1 MGRSYPVRCAGAA
14 LLAAVL
20 ALPLAAAQRP
30 SDRPSDRPAESGHA
44 KLFPPT
50 DLGLLEPPDRDVWQ
64 QPDLIMD
71 ALGVTEGSVV
81 ADIGA
86 GAGWF
91 TVRLGKR
98 VGPAGLVY
106 AQDVQRPVLDAI
118 RRRTAKEHL
127 RNVQTRLGM
136 GDNPNLPANA
146 LDAILIVDV
155 YPEIEDRVT
164 FLRRLGR
171 SLKPSGR
178 IGIVNY
184 TPGDGG
190 PGPVARLGE
199 GQRVAQAV
207 VEQDVVA
214 AGLTPVPAA
223 QFLPY
228 QYLVIATRPAEETR

>member
-1 MGRSYPVRCAGAA
+1 LAVRRPFAAAVLTA
-14 LLAAVL
+14 LLAGAPGL
-20 ALPLAAAQRP
+20 TAPFAAQRP
-30 SDRPSDRPAESGHA
+30 PDPGRAQ
-44 KLFPPT
+44 LFPPI
-50 DLGLLEPPDRDVWQ
+50 DLGLLEPPDRDAWQ
-64 QPDLIMD
+64 QPDQIMD
-71 ALGVTEGSVV
+71 ALGVAGGSIV

-118 RRRTAKEHL
+118 RRRTEKEHL
-127 RNVQTRLGM
+127 RNVRTRLGM

-155 YPEIEDRVT
+155 YPEVEDRFA
-164 FLRRLGR
+164 FLSTLGR
-171 SLKPSGR
+171 SLKPAGR
-178 IGIVNY
+178 MGIVNY
-184 TPGDGG
+184 KPGDGG

-207 VEQDVVA
+207 VERDVVA
-214 AGLTPVPAA
+214 AGLVLVPVP

-228 QYLVIATRPAEETR
+228 QYLVIATRPPAKTR

>member
-1 MGRSYPVRCAGAA
+1 MGRPHPACRAAAAVVVAA
-14 LLAAVL
+14 LTAT
-20 ALPLAAAQRP
+20 LAAAQRP
-30 SDRPSDRPAESGHA
+30 SDRPSDRPAEPARA

-50 DLGLLEPPDRDVWQ
+50 DLGLLEPSDRDVWQ
-64 QPDLIMD
+64 QPDRIMD
-71 ALGVTEGSVV
+71 ALGVTEGSIV

-118 RRRTAKEHL
+118 RRRTEKENL
-127 RNVQTRLGM
+127 RNVRTRLGM

-155 YPEIEDRVT
+155 YPEIDDRVA

-199 GQRVAQAV
+199 GQRVAQTV
-207 VEQDVVA
+207 VEADVAA
-214 AGLTPVPAA
+214 AGLTLVPTP
-223 QFLPY
+223 QFLTY
-228 QYLVIATRPAEETR
+228 QYLVIATRPAPEAR

>member
-1 MGRSYPVRCAGAA
+1 LDVRRLLPAALALA
-14 LLAAVL
+14 LLATAPAITRL
-20 ALPLAAAQRP
+20 EAQRP
-30 SDRPSDRPAESGHA
+30 ADTGRA
-44 KLFPPT
+44 KLFPPI
-50 DLGLLEPPDRDVWQ
+50 DLGLLEPSDRDIWQ
-64 QPDLIMD
+64 QPDQIMD
-71 ALGVTEGSVV
+71 ALGVAEGSIV

-118 RRRTAKEHL
+118 RRRTEKENL
-127 RNVQTRLGM
+127 RNVQMRLGM

-155 YPEIEDRVT
+155 YPEIDDRVA
-164 FLRRLGR
+164 FLKSLGR
-171 SLKPSGR
+171 SLKATGR
-178 IGIVNY
+178 MGIVNY
-184 TPGDGG
+184 KPGDGG

-207 VEQDVVA
+207 VEADVIA
-214 AGLTPVPAA
+214 AGLVLAPVP

-228 QYLVIATRPAEETR
+228 QYLVIATRPAAKTP

>member
-1 MGRSYPVRCAGAA
+1 MGRSHPVRRAAA
-14 LLAAVL
+14 LVAVL
-20 ALPLAAAQRP
+20 VAATLTLSLSAAQRP
-30 SDRPSDRPAESGHA
+30 SERPVEPGRA
-44 KLFPPT
+44 KLFPPI

-64 QPDLIMD
+64 QPDQIMD
-71 ALGVTEGSVV
+71 ALGVTAGSVV

-118 RRRTAKEHL
+118 RRRAGKENL

-136 GDNPNLPANA
+136 DDNPNLPANA

-155 YPEIEDRVT
+155 YPEIEDRVA
-164 FLRRLGR
+164 FLRSLGR
-171 SLKPSGR
+171 SLKPTGR

-184 TPGDGG
+184 KPGNGG
-190 PGPVARLGE
+190 PGPVAHLGE

-207 VEQDVVA
+207 VERDVTA
-214 AGLTPVPAA
+214 AGLTLVPAA
-223 QFLPY
+223 QFLSY
-228 QYLVIATRPAEETR
+228 QYLVIATRPPAEAR

>member
-1 MGRSYPVRCAGAA
+1 MRRLRPAA
-14 LLAAVL
+14 LTLTLLACAAGVL
-20 ALPLAAAQRP
+20 GAQRP
-30 SDRPSDRPAESGHA
+30 PESGRA
-44 KLFPPT
+44 KLFPAI

-64 QPDLIMD
+64 QPDQIMD
-71 ALGVTEGSVV
+71 ALGIAEGSVV

-118 RRRTAKEHL
+118 RRRAEKENL

-155 YPEIEDRVT
+155 YPEIDDRVT

-171 SLKPSGR
+171 SLKTTGR
-178 IGIVNY
+178 LAIVNY
-184 TPGDGG
+184 KPGDGG

-199 GQRVAQAV
+199 GQRVAQPV
-207 VEQDVVA
+207 VEADVVS
-214 AGLTPVPAA
+214 AGLILQPAS

-228 QYLVIATRPAEETR
+228 QYLVIATRPATSTP